1 MSGAPP
7 VSLLLGEREKG
18 GSVPERQKERENGEN
33 IPKRCR
39 DIQGRKLP
47 SETLEGEGR

>member
-7 VSLLLGEREKG
+7 VSPLLGEKG
-18 GSVPERQKERENGEN
+18 GSGPESQKERENGEN
-33 IPKRCR
+33 IHKRCHG
-39 DIQGRKLP
+39 IQGKKLP